1 MKEQIAQKLKRS
13 LILMYYTLRSF
24 RFLAVTLNWHQITQ
38 RYIVSILIS
47 HSNGKKNLAK
57 KKYRI
62 RLPI

>member
-1 MKEQIAQKLKRS
+1 MKEQIAQKLKHS

-24 RFLAVTLNWHQITQ
+24 RILAVTLNRHQITQ

-47 HSNGKKNLAK
+47 RSNGKKNLAK
-57 KKYRI
+57 KKYGI